1 MILENEPPQLY
12 CKVLQIQNIENGQTK
27 DNLTT
32 NQELVIGCELKT
44 EKLKLQT
51 STKPLTNLTW
61 NEEFLFLVKRRK
73 AIMKVS
79 VYSYPDNQTKKG
91 NLIGFV
97 KIGIEELT
105 DEKPIEKWFNL
116 ENKKKENKK
125 TLQDTNQNETNV
137 TKKTNDN
144 KSQQKKKKNKG
155 VKLKLKVHFIFT
167 KKYLF
172 EEKQQSSWRLKFKEL
187 TKRIDISARN
197 FGFSNLFKLNFEFGL
212 GKYGSVFAIRNKVPI
227 PLESRIVNLIINCSG
242 WIGQEYLK
250 IIRYNNNIN
259 KHQKYLK
266 WKGSTSILKL
276 RNFTNYLN
284 RYSYVYDNNKIKIK
298 SCNLSKKDLNL
309 EIIEDIDHF
318 VWDCPSYEKNRTTWI
333 KKLIQ
338 INKNNKNNIFD
349 IIRNKDS
356 LFILSL
362 VNEKDNYDSLL
373 KFLNKNLEIRAILV
387 ADKSKFLLRFT
398 DLIHARHSDKISTNF
413 ISVLRS
419 YNKAKSFLF
428 NSIIREISSVKS
440 PLRLFRKN
448 SISRNM
454 ITIFFTKIGGD
465 YLSTILKK
473 PVAEILKNQEIIQI
487 DKSKLDNDEYEKN
500 IKLVEKIL
508 QKFIDAITGSVKQ
521 IPEEI
526 KSILLHV
533 STTFKNKFK
542 DSKDYVILMVLFS
555 RFIFSAVNNPQ
566 CYGIIDYEIT
576 QQNQENLRLVSK
588 ILHGL
593 VVKSKLNEKS
603 MFFSIVHNL
612 SNRNNQKIEGFI
624 KKTINSAS
632 VLNKN
637 EKKKQNAYKCEF
649 QDLIDFRNF
658 LNKYFDRID
667 VLQHETKKN
676 VKDGK
681 KTKNALKF
689 EDKKKKI
696 AVLLNELK
704 GVSSSAY
711 RKSHNISNKQI
722 KKQKAMKITQSFD
735 YLNDEYVEVE
745 GEIGILNKNY
755 KIGNTSRKA
764 TLIAEE
770 LLELL
775 SGLRERNIQDNNKIE
790 EEIKKKKKEKKKRKK
805 TQKTIF
811 VPGLGMLEVE
821 NVDEGSEKEK
831 DDEQETELI
840 FLPVDWHKI
849 ENSKEYINGI
859 QICGELKN
867 TNLNKLNLSEKLAFW
882 INIANCLFLHSCI
895 VNKDHPDTFF
905 HLREYNQDYKYT
917 IMGLDYSRED
927 IMQGILKDNKKYFR
941 KKDPRRYSVLM
952 STMFMP
958 YTLFA
963 VTNMQ
968 LTSPD
973 LFVYHGDII
982 DKELFDLCGRYLKK
996 FFRISHA
1003 KSDHPKLIIPTL
1015 FQWDKSYLGGTDSKV
1030 IDFILSVLRITD
1042 HKNFNKLSLIRSQ
1055 NVFINS
1061 EYTDILKKKYKK
1073 IDHQLGYTVFRFDKN
1088 EIYEKEK

>member
-12 CKVLQIQNIENGQTK
+12 CKVLQIQNIDNGQTK

-51 STKPLTNLTW
+51 STKPMTNLTW

-125 TLQDTNQNETNV
+125 TLQDTNQNETNI

-167 KKYLF
+167 K
-172 EEKQQSSWRLKFKEL
+172 
-187 TKRIDISARN
+187 
-197 FGFSNLFKLNFEFGL
+197 
-212 GKYGSVFAIRNKVPI
+212 
-227 PLESRIVNLIINCSG
+227 
-242 WIGQEYLK
+242 
-250 IIRYNNNIN
+250 
-259 KHQKYLK
+259 
-266 WKGSTSILKL
+266 
-276 RNFTNYLN
+276 
-284 RYSYVYDNNKIKIK
+284 
-298 SCNLSKKDLNL
+298 
-309 EIIEDIDHF
+309 
-318 VWDCPSYEKNRTTWI
+318 
-333 KKLIQ
+333 
-338 INKNNKNNIFD
+338 
-349 IIRNKDS
+349 
-356 LFILSL
+356 
-362 VNEKDNYDSLL
+362 
-373 KFLNKNLEIRAILV
+373 
-387 ADKSKFLLRFT
+387 
-398 DLIHARHSDKISTNF
+398 
-413 ISVLRS
+413 
-419 YNKAKSFLF
+419 
-428 NSIIREISSVKS
+428 
-440 PLRLFRKN
+440 
-448 SISRNM
+448 
-454 ITIFFTKIGGD
+454 
-465 YLSTILKK
+465 
-473 PVAEILKNQEIIQI
+473 I

-508 QKFIDAITGSVKQ
+508 QKFIDAITGSIKQ

-593 VVKSKLNEKS
+593 LVKSKLNEKS
-603 MFFSIVHNL
+603 IFFSIVHNL

-667 VLQHETKKN
+667 VLKHETKKN

-849 ENSKEYINGI
+849 GNSKEYINGI

-958 YTLFA
+958 YTLVA

-1015 FQWDKSYLGGTDSKV
+1015 FQWNKSYLGGTDSKV

-1073 IDHQLGYTVFRFDKN
+1073 IDHQLGYTVFLFGKN